1 MTTPLIMPLL
11 FSYGSLQREDAQLA
25 TFGRRLDGEQDELRG
40 FEQTLVKINDP
51 AVAAKLGQTH
61 HANASFTG
69 DNARSIS
76 GMVFEVTDDEIRN
89 VDAYEAADEYSR
101 IRVTLASGKQ
111 AWVYVYS
118 PAG

>member
-1 MTTPLIMPLL
+1 MPLL
-11 FSYGSLQREDAQLA
+11 FSYGSLQREDVQLA
-25 TFGRRLDGEQDELRG
+25 TFGRHLDGEQDELPG
-40 FEQTLVKINDP
+40 FEQTLVRINDP
-51 AVAAKLGQTH
+51 AVAAKLARTH

-69 DNARSIS
+69 DDARSIP
-76 GMVFEVTDDEIRN
+76 GMVFEVTDDELRN

-101 IRVTLASGKQ
+101 ISVTLASGKR